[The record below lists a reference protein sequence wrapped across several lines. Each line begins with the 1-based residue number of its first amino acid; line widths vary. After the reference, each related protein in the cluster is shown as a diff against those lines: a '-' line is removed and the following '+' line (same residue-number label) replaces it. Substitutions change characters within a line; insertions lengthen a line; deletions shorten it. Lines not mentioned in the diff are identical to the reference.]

1 MKFLFCHCC
10 QSLRMHRY
18 GRFSCNA
25 AWLTRTK
32 KTKSRAKKV
41 GHMVSLKPQFFKG
54 FKATTPNAT
63 THTGSAAFV
72 QADWVDLCHRLY
84 PKTLTTLLNSQ
95 PTKMPKWMAKRWQ
108 PFQRL
113 SAARKRL
120 GKAVDVLLF
129 CLRLCMEKSGGV
141 MT

>member
-1 MKFLFCHCC
+1 
-10 QSLRMHRY
+10 
-18 GRFSCNA
+18 
-25 AWLTRTK
+25 
-32 KTKSRAKKV
+32 
-41 GHMVSLKPQFFKG
+41 MVSLKPQFFKG

-63 THTGSAAFV
+63 THTGSAAFI

-113 SAARKRL
+113 SAARKHL

-129 CLRLCMEKSGGV
+129 CLRLCMEKNQV
-141 MT
+141 EL